1 MIKTEYYGK
10 NGLGVDLYRTY
21 SDKNKK
27 ILQVETGEVYDEA
40 IDVGE
45 PYDPIIDV
53 GHESEKIKYTY
64 EETDKDIER
73 NEEINERNID

>member
-21 SDKNKK
+21 SDKNKM
-27 ILQVETGEVYDEA
+27 IRQIETGIEYDEA
-40 IDVGE
+40 IDVADENGN
-45 PYDPIIDV
+45 IR
-53 GHESEKIKYTY
+53 YTY

-73 NEEINERNID
+73 EEE